1 MAGYL
6 RCGPVLL
13 VGPRLPPFT
22 GTPIEKADANTL
34 AVFGDY
40 LGLADQLKKALVTY
54 TESRGQRPRIAALFH
69 PALKGRPNRCL
80 ALSGLGMI

>member
-1 MAGYL
+1 MS
-6 RCGPVLL
+6 
-13 VGPRLPPFT
+13 VGRRLPPFT

-54 TESRGQRPRIAALFH
+54 SESGGQRPRIAALFH
-69 PALKGRPNRCL
+69 PALKGRHTRFGAP
-80 ALSGLGMI
+80 SGLGMF